1 MQNPQVISI
10 NTLEER
16 SSILLKTFLY
26 FAIFKFPL
34 TKEEALTF
42 CHFKTNSVDDE
53 LNFLIEKK
61 LLFKFENYYSTT
73 NKIEWIERRKKGS
86 LKALKILKKA
96 KSISNFISQ
105 FPFVEAVFLSGSIS
119 KGYFGEDDD
128 IDFFIITSPNRIW
141 LTRTLLI
148 LFKKIF
154 LLNSKK
160 YFCINYLVSI
170 NSLEIEEKNRFTAT
184 EFATLLPMT
193 GNGIHKDFELHN
205 PWVTDFLPNYTNTKE
220 LTVEIKRNVFRRTS
234 ELFLKGNFGDRLDK
248 KFMKITKNHQ
258 KKKFNQLQKKDF
270 DIAFKGSKTES
281 KHHPDNHQ
289 VRVINLLNIKIKEF
303 NKTYELSIPLE
314 ND

>member
-1 MQNPQVISI
+1 MQNPQTISI
-10 NTLEER
+10 ATLEER

-34 TKEEALTF
+34 TKEEAITF
-42 CHFKTNSVDDE
+42 CHFKTNAIDDE

-61 LLFKFENYYSTT
+61 LIFKFDNHYTT
-73 NKIEWIERRKKGS
+73 SNKEEWFERRKIGS
-86 LKALKILKKA
+86 LKATKVLKKA
-96 KSISNFISQ
+96 KFVSRFINQ

-128 IDFFIITSPNRIW
+128 IDFFIITSPNRLW
-141 LTRTLLI
+141 LTRTFLI

-170 NSLEIEEKNRFTAT
+170 NSLEINEKNRFTAT

-193 GNGIHKDFELHN
+193 GNGIHKDFELKN

-220 LTVEIKRNVFRRTS
+220 LTVEIKKNIFRRTS
-234 ELFLKGNFGDRLDK
+234 ELFLKGNIGDKLDK

-258 KKKFNQLQKKDF
+258 KKKFNKLKKKDF
-270 DIAFKGSKTES
+270 DLAFKGSENES

-289 VRVINLLNIKIKEF
+289 VRIINLLNDKITAF
-303 NKTYELSIPLE
+303 NKEYKLSIPLE